1 MDRLIVLNK
10 GQIIEDGNHAELL
23 AKQGLYAKLWNLQSG
38 GFLKTD
44 L

>member
-1 MDRLIVLNK
+1 MDRLIVLDK
-10 GQIIEDGNHAELL
+10 GQIIEDGTHAELL
-23 AKQGLYAKLWNLQSG
+23 AKQGLYAKLWSLQSG